1 MPRSKRKRNY
11 LQTYNQSKN
20 SVNAYIKDNRNLRGN
35 TLNFSPLSHTKNRT
49 QRSSIYGSSSRS
61 RSRSRSKSRRVSRRR
76 STFFAPGA
84 LGDLGIS
91 GISSQNNEEI
101 KFDDRINDKKFSNGL
116 IESHLKMKNYYI
128 ESSK

>member
-1 MPRSKRKRNY
+1 
-11 LQTYNQSKN
+11 
-20 SVNAYIKDNRNLRGN
+20 
-35 TLNFSPLSHTKNRT
+35 
-49 QRSSIYGSSSRS
+49 
-61 RSRSRSKSRRVSRRR
+61 VSRRR